1 MSYDLIDDP
10 TYGDELTIST
20 GYAVRN
26 AKGREKQ
33 RLQRFQG
40 HWGVFYHGRVLHDG
54 LHIEEVYKVR
64 DWYAEGV
71 PASDPR
77 WQLLTT
83 PGKQPSPNSDHRRK
97 AGV

>member
-1 MSYDLIDDP
+1 
-10 TYGDELTIST
+10 
-20 GYAVRN
+20 
-26 AKGREKQ
+26 
-33 RLQRFQG
+33 
-40 HWGVFYHGRVLHDG
+40 
-54 LHIEEVYKVR
+54 VYKVR